1 MKIRLLLVDDHK
13 IVRDGLR
20 SLLRGETDMEVAAE
34 AENGLEALRLAEK
47 LNPDVIV
54 MDVSMPDMNG
64 IDAARAILERSPRCR
79 IVALS
84 MYSDRRFVE
93 GMLRAGVAG
102 YMLKDGAFE
111 ELARAIRAVAAGQAY
126 LSPRIAETVI
136 KDYVHSLEGGRGG
149 FFPELSARERQVLQL
164 VAEGKSTRNVAETL
178 HVSVKTVETHR
189 RQIMEKLNV
198 RSVAELTKCAIREG
212 LTSLDL

>member
-1 MKIRLLLVDDHK
+1 VKIRLLLVDDHK

>member
-1 MKIRLLLVDDHK
+1 VKIRLLLVDDHK

-126 LSPRIAETVI
+126 LSPCIAETVI